1 MEQQPILGTPLN
13 FIPNTSLNEPMYR
26 QPNAPFRGHV
36 FSQPNTSLNDPV
48 VIRPNTPL
56 NNPKASI
63 TRKRNLRKELKGHHA
78 NWRAHKRSRKKIQRA
93 YNREKR
99 NIDRQ
104 NTYFNRLTNP
114 SRWFKPRVVSKKN
127 ITSNFRPLVSKS
139 RKKGIANLFEKKNI
153 AQANIVKGIIQTN
166 SEYEKIMLVEENLR
180 EFKEKQSEVV
190 KNLYRSLV
198 LSQDKFESSDIVFK
212 TKKAREGV
220 NIFGSIYQYNEVMDD
235 FIDGRKISKEN
246 AGKLS
251 EYYSQMKE
259 QSNKYVLEFIIYI
272 TCALEFVIS
281 VLLWGFC
288 LPNNTLSSPER
299 ILSLNTMINNKMDVL
314 KYNIKEYKRRYQ
326 KDLDF
331 NHHMEENLYRLYN
344 VLKSLIGI
352 KLVGKNGWYGEYITE
367 DEIFRHCLDTIPS
380 LTLIDDL
387 QSYLTP
393 ITYKFP
399 YDVLSPLETEII
411 KSVLLLK
418 IKEKQ
423 PGTIHVDRNMV
434 MPTSYWT
441 HAITVE
447 QNFER

>member
-13 FIPNTSLNEPMYR
+13 FIPNTSLNDPVVI

-36 FSQPNTSLNDPV
+36 FSQPNISLNDPV
-48 VIRPNTPL
+48 VIRPNAPL
-56 NNPKASI
+56 NDPKASI

-78 NWRAHKRSRKKIQRA
+78 NWRAHKKSRKKIQNA
-93 YNREKR
+93 YNRKK
-99 NIDRQ
+99 IIFDRQ

-114 SRWFKPRVVSKKN
+114 SRWFKPRVVSNNK
-127 ITSNFRPLVSKS
+127 IISNFRPSVSKS
-139 RKKGIANLFEKKNI
+139 RKGGISKLLKKKII
-153 AQANIVKGIIQTN
+153 AQANVIKGN
-166 SEYEKIMLVEENLR
+166 SEYEKIITVEENLR
-180 EFKEKQSEVV
+180 EFEEKQSEVV

-198 LSQDKFESSDIVFK
+198 LSKDKFESSDIVFK

-220 NIFGSIYQYNEVMDD
+220 NIFGSIYQYNDIMDK
-235 FIDGRKISKEN
+235 FIEGRKISKEN

-272 TCALEFVIS
+272 TCALEFVIA

-326 KDLDF
+326 KDPDF
-331 NHHMEENLYRLYN
+331 NPHNEENLYRLYD

-367 DEIFRHCLDTIPS
+367 DEIFRHCIDTIPS

-387 QSYLTP
+387 QAYLTP

>member
-1 MEQQPILGTPLN
+1 MLPILGSSLN
-13 FIPNTSLNEPMYR
+13 GHGFSQHSISLNEPNAPLSGHGFSHPNISLNGPS
-26 QPNAPFRGHV
+26 QPNAPLSG
-36 FSQPNTSLNDPV
+36 PNNA
-48 VIRPNTPL
+48 
-56 NNPKASI
+56 K
-63 TRKRNLRKELKGHHA
+63 TRKGNLRKELNSHHT
-78 NWRAHKRSRKKIQRA
+78 NWRAHSKSRKKIQNA

-139 RKKGIANLFEKKNI
+139 RKKGISNLFEKKNI
-153 AQANIVKGIIQTN
+153 AQTNIVKGIIQPN
-166 SEYEKIMLVEENLR
+166 SEYEKIMMVEENLK
-180 EFKEKQSEVV
+180 EFKKKQSEVM
-190 KNLYRSLV
+190 KNLHRSLL
-198 LSQDKFESSDIVFK
+198 LSQDNFETSDIVFK

-220 NIFGSIYQYNEVMDD
+220 NIFGSIYKYNEVMDK
-235 FIDGRKISKEN
+235 FIEGHKISEEN

-251 EYYSQMKE
+251 EYYIQMKE
-259 QSNKYVLEFIIYI
+259 QSNNYVLDFIRYI
-272 TCALEFVIS
+272 TCALEFVIA

-299 ILSLNTMINNKMDVL
+299 ILSLNHMINNKMEVL
-314 KYNIKEYKRRYQ
+314 TYNIKEYKRRYQ
-326 KDLDF
+326 KDPDF
-331 NHHMEENLYRLYN
+331 NPPKDDNLYRLYD
-344 VLKSLIGI
+344 VLKSLIEI

-367 DEIFRHCLDTIPS
+367 DEIFRNCLDTIPS

-387 QSYLTP
+387 EAYLTP

-423 PGTIHVDRNMV
+423 PGTIHVNRNMV
-434 MPTSYWT
+434 VPRTFFAEANS
-441 HAITVE
+441 VE
-447 QNFER
+447 ENFERY